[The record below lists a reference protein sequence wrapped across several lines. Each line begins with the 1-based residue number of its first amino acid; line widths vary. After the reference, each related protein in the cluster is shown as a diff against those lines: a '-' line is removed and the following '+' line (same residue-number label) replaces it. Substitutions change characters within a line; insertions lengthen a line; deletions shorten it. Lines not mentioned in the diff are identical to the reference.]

1 MALNPQDKIEIQNIV
16 RTMIKNNAEDAGESA
31 GNKLDIDNLLN
42 VFNKKMDAIDNL
54 AVEKIGGIGGRA
66 AAQLLRDEMG
76 EIVKEIR
83 IDVQQA
89 KQFMEILHKKTSP
102 ISIQQSVDATN
113 SKLVLLDNRLKEM
126 AINFEKHFTSKF
138 IESVSDSEIS
148 TLYKQSGLQLKNI
161 MDEFKVELP
170 TAHRYA
176 HGEVKDLMTR
186 HKLKQ
191 FFLKNIGESISI

>member
-1 MALNPQDKIEIQNIV
+1 
-16 RTMIKNNAEDAGESA
+16 
-31 GNKLDIDNLLN
+31 
-42 VFNKKMDAIDNL
+42 
-54 AVEKIGGIGGRA
+54 
-66 AAQLLRDEMG
+66 
-76 EIVKEIR
+76 
-83 IDVQQA
+83 
-89 KQFMEILHKKTSP
+89 MEIK
-102 ISIQQSVDATN
+102 
-113 SKLVLLDNRLKEM
+113 
-126 AINFEKHFTSKF
+126 FEKHFTSKF